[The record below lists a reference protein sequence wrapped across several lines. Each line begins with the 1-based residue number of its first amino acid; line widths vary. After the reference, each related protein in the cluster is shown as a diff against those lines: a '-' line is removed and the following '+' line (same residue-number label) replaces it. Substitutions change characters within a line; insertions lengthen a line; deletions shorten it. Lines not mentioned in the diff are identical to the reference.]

1 MVHSKVLCVSE
12 NNFRPGNGERIYSP
26 GSRLPE
32 PDGTR
37 SVDRRDLGA
46 TYDAGGCAVTRRG
59 VGQQRIACG
68 ARVRL
73 HHVQVV
79 CIWI

>member
-1 MVHSKVLCVSE
+1 VLCVSE